1 LGDQFA
7 EHQVHRA
14 LNAWFPF
21 NALELP
27 TFLQFVIGWQSLA
40 GVSLGDGCLAVK

>member
-1 LGDQFA
+1 MVLI
-7 EHQVHRA
+7 A
-14 LNAWFPF
+14 LPEAAGWPGLK
-21 NALELP
+21 ALELP